1 MKRVVG
7 IAGDRFCWRPDMG
20 THFVGTSR
28 MPPPSPEALALGL
41 RPWLGCRLLEGGEVV
56 GYGASADSYDSRY
69 LDPFVR
75 PSYGGSIANSEV
87 CTELSRFEFTH
98 QESR

>member
-69 LDPFVR
+69 LGPIR
-75 PSYGGSIANSEV
+75 ETQLWGIYRQ
-87 CTELSRFEFTH
+87 L
-98 QESR
+98 